1 MAVRKKIFA
10 YVGVNNPERS
20 YTVRFI
26 QESVALLREKM
37 DVELSLYTNR
47 ELPMENCQ
55 GCLSCFIYGKCILDS
70 RDGLN
75 RIKQEMQNTDFIILG
90 SPVYLHNVSGYM
102 KTFIDRLSY
111 WSHIFALRNKNGL
124 VIATADCSGTYE
136 VNEYLNKALTCFGCS
151 VVGKI
156 ELKSCYGINEE
167 LYRICAA
174 KIYTGLIKDA
184 KSNEVLE
191 ERFHATKQ
199 LMIYR
204 ENRKVDDEMGSE
216 LRYWKETGML
226 YAGSFSEVLEKGGW
240 KNVC

>member
-75 RIKQEMQNTDFIILG
+75 RIKQEMQNADFIILG

-156 ELKSCYGINEE
+156 ELKSC
-167 LYRICAA
+167 
-174 KIYTGLIKDA
+174 
-184 KSNEVLE
+184 
-191 ERFHATKQ
+191 
-199 LMIYR
+199 
-204 ENRKVDDEMGSE
+204 
-216 LRYWKETGML
+216 
-226 YAGSFSEVLEKGGW
+226 
-240 KNVC
+240 